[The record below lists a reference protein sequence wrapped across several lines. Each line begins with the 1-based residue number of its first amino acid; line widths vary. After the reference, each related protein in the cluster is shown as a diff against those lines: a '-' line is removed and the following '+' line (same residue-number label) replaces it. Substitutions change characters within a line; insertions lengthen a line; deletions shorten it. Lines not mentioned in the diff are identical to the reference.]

1 MPNAS
6 DTTRREIWWQL
17 NTDSHHFPHG
27 QKVIGKVQTH
37 SPTRQ
42 NERHKMAVSTL
53 HFMSYSGGHVKWNVR
68 FYDAWLLASVIPT
81 ISLSSFQ
88 NTKINIWVSVVPE
101 APIFYSSTLLHI
113 QEFNDPGSLTFIWL
127 TTEGAD
133 FSDMFE
139 AGMCGVVEMEA
150 IILHY

>member
-1 MPNAS
+1 
-6 DTTRREIWWQL
+6 
-17 NTDSHHFPHG
+17 
-27 QKVIGKVQTH
+27 
-37 SPTRQ
+37 
-42 NERHKMAVSTL
+42 
-53 HFMSYSGGHVKWNVR
+53 MSYSGGHAKWNVR

-101 APIFYSSTLLHI
+101 APSSTLLHI
-113 QEFNDPGSLTFIWL
+113 QEFNNPESLTFIWL
-127 TTEGAD
+127 TTEAAD